1 MKRLYTILA
10 IFLLFLPDIFAD
22 GITDEEEIKKNMPKY
37 AANINN
43 VGRDYWFTV
52 PPAYL
57 IGGIDNFIKIF
68 VFSAEE
74 SEVTV
79 SVPGLGYKELKAIP
93 KNNVA
98 VYNIS
103 PATAQVK
110 IYSYNEGPLD
120 AELHRGRGI
129 NVTSPSP
136 ITVYCVVRYSAT
148 SDGFLCIPTNALGNS
163 YVASP
168 YSSRPIGGPDQS
180 LPNMVGVTATQ
191 DNTKMKF
198 TLGGNSGTEVPM
210 GGGKYLLPGQSKT
223 YKMDRGDVVVFSN
236 RSGAETLTGSLIEA
250 DKNIAVV
257 SAHYCADIPVDNHW
271 CDYNGEMDLPIHSW
285 GQHYHVPMVQRRKY
299 PSVLRI
305 MAAKDKTTVFRDG
318 YEIGFINDGKGG
330 FEQSGWMERRVLS
343 YVPDLNGI
351 ALYSGDKP
359 IYVMF
364 YNVGTQEDGNGYD
377 PTDPF
382 SMVLSPVE
390 QYQNEIKFCTPAVNG
405 EGKNFSNNYV
415 MLVYALDEFGTQPDD
430 LEIGDYR
437 NGEFVYKP
445 VPNEG
450 TDMQYVTLDEVN
462 SVSGAELKVPAGLG
476 DKKYAMK
483 VFDVSEGVHSL
494 RSSLPFACYAYG
506 GDPYDS
512 YGYPTAA
519 ALKDLSTP
527 DTIPPLVEWE
537 IDCLGLVEG
546 GTAQDLPE
554 DKNIR
559 SNLYDIRVIQ
569 EETFNFGD
577 VDFEPKVAKGTKV
590 IPPDT
595 EIATWTIQ
603 VEDITKEAQATIM
616 FMDRAG
622 NITIDTIMYYPQEL
636 VLVDDVTGDAE
647 NSFYGADIRIGDK
660 VVRTFKITNQ
670 SELDSL
676 VIDRIELKFG
686 DNGFKILTFP
696 ESPIG
701 PMESTYMDV
710 EFEGT
715 EQGRFTDV
723 LGVGNDCIFDFTMN
737 LEAIVGMALIEAYDV
752 DFDTPFNI
760 SNKNAKAMKK
770 KLILSASCNSE
781 VGSDLII
788 TGIDDSNLP
797 AEFTHNIPN
806 SFTIPTGDGES
817 GVREFEIEFMP
828 TTTGDFNG
836 HIAFI
841 AENGGCD
848 SISVITASALMQAA
862 SASSYDWEKREILR
876 PGFVETMYSGT
887 DLPLPITF
895 NNSSTSSAVAYNGVK
910 RFTPNNLNDIFFVE
924 DQNNLGNYL
933 NIISNQ
939 DQFTVNLPMGT
950 TDIRNIRYNPTTVG
964 EHELSIVFES
974 QNDIDTAA
982 YTLKGIGIAPNL
994 NVGGMDEGEAFSHNF
1009 GEVNY
1014 MDTRERKI
1022 SISNI
1027 AINPDWGMDLTIY
1040 DIAMDNGF
1048 TYDMNELGSNGKFY
1062 HVRAEKDGT
1071 DLPLPLADFNLK
1083 LGESIDFYFTFTPVY
1098 APSDANGN
1106 HNASFTI
1113 NSNADNTGA
1122 NGSGQNGKFSNQIE
1136 LAATAIPQ
1144 EFTVSGVDL
1153 TTCISQ
1159 EATGTV
1165 TITRTQGSFNITAID
1180 FGATNANAMT
1190 FVNKPVLPITLDD
1203 TNPTLSFDVAF
1214 NPGSLEYDPSTQSY
1228 SVVVTSDITDVNADA
1243 VETSTNTLEATFAE
1257 RTISGKIVDGGNN
1270 EFVATTDDSKTKK
1283 MDIGEEI
1290 TYQLNLNSGESIA
1303 SGAVTK
1309 LRASVM
1315 FNSHFLKYVS
1325 ESSIKAG
1332 PAYENDYSIKDIN
1345 VALIDDASYLY
1356 EITFTMEQNPGSTML
1371 INQDGVLA
1379 FMKFN
1384 AVLPGYE
1391 AGVSVDIKDE
1401 NMKTQIIHDVQVGE
1415 EGEDNSC
1422 IAINGDNPVPVMENE
1437 ICVYTQRFLT
1447 LSSND
1452 VNGAESSTG
1461 VIIPSQGTDITFS
1474 IAFEAQTSLTLINQN
1489 GEKIKELINERR
1501 QAGENSY
1508 FFVPQDI
1515 SSGVYF
1521 LELNADGFRA
1531 ITKVIIQK

>member
-512 YGYPTAA
+512 YGYPAS
-519 ALKDLSTP
+519 LGLNDLSSN
-527 DTIPPLVEWE
+527 DSIPF
-537 IDCLGLVEG
+537 I
-546 GTAQDLPE
+546 TAL
-554 DKNIR
+554 
-559 SNLYDIRVIQ
+559 
-569 EETFNFGD
+569 D
-577 VDFEPKVAKGTKV
+577 VDFSIPFDIADTTAEPIKRKLF
-590 IPPDT
+590 
-595 EIATWTIQ
+595 
-603 VEDITKEAQATIM
+603 ITASCNNA
-616 FMDRAG
+616 
-622 NITIDTIMYYPQEL
+622 
-636 VLVDDVTGDAE
+636 
-647 NSFYGADIRIGDK
+647 YGADL
-660 VVRTFKITNQ
+660 VVTN
-670 SELDSL
+670 
-676 VIDRIELKFG
+676 V
-686 DNGFKILTFP
+686 
-696 ESPIG
+696 
-701 PMESTYMDV
+701 
-710 EFEGT
+710 
-715 EQGRFTDV
+715 
-723 LGVGNDCIFDFTMN
+723 
-737 LEAIVGMALIEAYDV
+737 
-752 DFDTPFNI
+752 
-760 SNKNAKAMKK
+760 
-770 KLILSASCNSE
+770 
-781 VGSDLII
+781 
-788 TGIDDSNLP
+788 DDSQLP
-797 AEFTHNIPN
+797 PEFTHNIPDN
-806 SFTIPTGDGES
+806 FLIETKPNES
-817 GVREFEIEFMP
+817 GALEFELEFYP
-828 TTTGDFNG
+828 NKVGKYEGKILFE
-836 HIAFI
+836 

-848 SISVITASALMQAA
+848 SVCIVTAEAISSKGLDDKQSQFIQVH
-862 SASSYDWEKREILR
+862 
-876 PGFVETMYSGT
+876 PN
-887 DLPLPITF
+887 P
-895 NNSSTSSAVAYNGVK
+895 VK
-910 RFTPNNLNDIFFVE
+910 DE
-924 DQNNLGNYL
+924 L
-933 NIISNQ
+933 NISFIDNSNKNYDIQLVDMTGNILYSITTKSNQ
-939 DQFTVNLPMGT
+939 
-950 TDIRNIRYNPTTVG
+950 
-964 EHELSIVFES
+964 
-974 QNDIDTAA
+974 
-982 YTLKGIGIAPNL
+982 
-994 NVGGMDEGEAFSHNF
+994 
-1009 GEVNY
+1009 
-1014 MDTRERKI
+1014 
-1022 SISNI
+1022 
-1027 AINPDWGMDLTIY
+1027 
-1040 DIAMDNGF
+1040 
-1048 TYDMNELGSNGKFY
+1048 
-1062 HVRAEKDGT
+1062 
-1071 DLPLPLADFNLK
+1071 
-1083 LGESIDFYFTFTPVY
+1083 
-1098 APSDANGN
+1098 
-1106 HNASFTI
+1106 TI
-1113 NSNADNTGA
+1113 NMNKYSTGLYYIII
-1122 NGSGQNGKFSNQIE
+1122 K
-1136 LAATAIPQ
+1136 
-1144 EFTVSGVDL
+1144 D
-1153 TTCISQ
+1153 
-1159 EATGTV
+1159 
-1165 TITRTQGSFNITAID
+1165 
-1180 FGATNANAMT
+1180 
-1190 FVNKPVLPITLDD
+1190 K
-1203 TNPTLSFDVAF
+1203 
-1214 NPGSLEYDPSTQSY
+1214 
-1228 SVVVTSDITDVNADA
+1228 
-1243 VETSTNTLEATFAE
+1243 
-1257 RTISGKIVDGGNN
+1257 SGKMIR
-1270 EFVATTDDSKTKK
+1270 K
-1283 MDIGEEI
+1283 
-1290 TYQLNLNSGESIA
+1290 
-1303 SGAVTK
+1303 
-1309 LRASVM
+1309 
-1315 FNSHFLKYVS
+1315 
-1325 ESSIKAG
+1325 
-1332 PAYENDYSIKDIN
+1332 
-1345 VALIDDASYLY
+1345 
-1356 EITFTMEQNPGSTML
+1356 
-1371 INQDGVLA
+1371 
-1379 FMKFN
+1379 
-1384 AVLPGYE
+1384 
-1391 AGVSVDIKDE
+1391 
-1401 NMKTQIIHDVQVGE
+1401 
-1415 EGEDNSC
+1415 
-1422 IAINGDNPVPVMENE
+1422 
-1437 ICVYTQRFLT
+1437 
-1447 LSSND
+1447 
-1452 VNGAESSTG
+1452 
-1461 VIIPSQGTDITFS
+1461 
-1474 IAFEAQTSLTLINQN
+1474 
-1489 GEKIKELINERR
+1489 EKIIK
-1501 QAGENSY
+1501 Q
-1508 FFVPQDI
+1508 
-1515 SSGVYF
+1515 
-1521 LELNADGFRA
+1521 
-1531 ITKVIIQK
+1531 